1 MAQIDNSIYFQQQAP
16 DILGSVQKGLSMRDM
31 LDQRKIQAEAREK
44 QKSVDKAFQAG
55 IVQNPDGTS
64 TFDRGKTL
72 SELARVSGKDYLN
85 AKTQFAQMDQDEM
98 KAKKEK
104 ALFDADLISRYASGV
119 KDQPSYEMALN
130 DLGKQGVDTSQLPRA
145 YDPNLVNSYLTRA
158 LSFKDQE
165 QFKIDR
171 EKLASSAADRKEA
184 RDERRFQLGLKTEE
198 KRAEKAR
205 PSDKQIEAFTDI
217 DNAKSDLTNLLGRLG
232 TNSNWT
238 GAVDGRIPDM
248 LVGDDQVA
256 WRSEVGKYKDAYRK
270 AITGAGA
277 GPSEIAILESRLPTE
292 TDTLA
297 NFKAKAQAAMKELD
311 RRRSTLAS
319 NLSKGGKDVSKFSD
333 EPAQVPKSLAANDV
347 SKLPDNDLDALYKQF
362 GGQ

>member
-1 MAQIDNSIYFQQQAP
+1 
-16 DILGSVQKGLSMRDM
+16 
-31 LDQRKIQAEAREK
+31 
-44 QKSVDKAFQAG
+44 
-55 IVQNPDGTS
+55 
-64 TFDRGKTL
+64 
-72 SELARVSGKDYLN
+72 
-85 AKTQFAQMDQDEM
+85 
-98 KAKKEK
+98 
-104 ALFDADLISRYASGV
+104 
-119 KDQPSYEMALN
+119 
-130 DLGKQGVDTSQLPRA
+130 
-145 YDPNLVNSYLTRA
+145 LTRA